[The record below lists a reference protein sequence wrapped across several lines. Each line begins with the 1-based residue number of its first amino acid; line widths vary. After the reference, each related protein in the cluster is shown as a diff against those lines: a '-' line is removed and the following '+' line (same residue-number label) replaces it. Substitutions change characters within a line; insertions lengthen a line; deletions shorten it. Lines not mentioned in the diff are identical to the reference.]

1 MVPPRSDT
9 TAFGHPSLRGM
20 FLAGIRDY
28 LAPGTERGSDASKL
42 LPPRILTFTKPLL
55 PKSAEDCLRGGH
67 LRRARPEHRSR
78 IVCPQRIVGLRHL
91 HRAEPH
97 LGRWEGIWAHTE
109 LARSA
114 RGPGKGD
121 GAIPAS
127 REGPAYGLDPGMSVN
142 QGTRARAVF
151 ASACISAELG
161 AAWPRTTSWKAR
173 NVMPLRR

>member
-42 LPPRILTFTKPLL
+42 LPPRILTFTKRLL

-121 GAIPAS
+121 APYPLPGK
-127 REGPAYGLDPGMSVN
+127 DPPTVW
-142 QGTRARAVF
+142 TR
-151 ASACISAELG
+151 G
-161 AAWPRTTSWKAR
+161 
-173 NVMPLRR
+173 